1 MGKRQRSAGHR
12 PDERPGDERMTDLK
26 AGWAAS
32 ITGTPALGHLGT
44 GVVRAARHAYNAN
57 SISIMSP
64 QSEQFLGE
72 VEQLVLL
79 AVLRLEEEAYA
90 VSIRG
95 LILEEAGVDLSR
107 GTIYV
112 TLERL
117 ERKGYVTSW
126 FSDPQAVRGGKA
138 RRLFRLKPPGLAAV
152 RATKRA
158 IDRLA
163 AGTILV
169 TRTPRKA

>member
-1 MGKRQRSAGHR
+1 M
-12 PDERPGDERMTDLK
+12 
-26 AGWAAS
+26 
-32 ITGTPALGHLGT
+32 
-44 GVVRAARHAYNAN
+44 
-57 SISIMSP
+57 
-64 QSEQFLGE
+64 LGE

-79 AVLRLEEEAYA
+79 AVLRLGDGAYA
-90 VSIRG
+90 VPIRA
-95 LILEEAGVDLSR
+95 LILDEAGVHLSR

-138 RRLFRLKPPGLAAV
+138 QRHFRLKAAGIAAV
-152 RATKRA
+152 KAAKRA

-163 AGTILV
+163 AGTILA
-169 TRTPRKA
+169 TPLERKA

>member
-1 MGKRQRSAGHR
+1 
-12 PDERPGDERMTDLK
+12 
-26 AGWAAS
+26 
-32 ITGTPALGHLGT
+32 
-44 GVVRAARHAYNAN
+44 
-57 SISIMSP
+57 MSP
-64 QSEQFLGE
+64 QPEQLLGE

-79 AVLRLEEEAYA
+79 AVLRLDEEAYA
-90 VSIRG
+90 VSIRT

-107 GTIYV
+107 GTVYV

-152 RATKRA
+152 RAAKRA

-163 AGTILV
+163 AGTVLARPV
-169 TRTPRKA
+169 PGKA

>member
-1 MGKRQRSAGHR
+1 MPTRSDQ
-12 PDERPGDERMTDLK
+12 PL
-26 AGWAAS
+26 
-32 ITGTPALGHLGT
+32 
-44 GVVRAARHAYNAN
+44 
-57 SISIMSP
+57 
-64 QSEQFLGE
+64 LGE

-79 AVLRLEEEAYA
+79 AVLRLGDDAYA
-90 VSIRG
+90 VPIRALVLG
-95 LILEEAGVDLSR
+95 EAGIDLSR

-138 RRLFRLKPPGLAAV
+138 RRYFRLKPPGLAAV
-152 RATKRA
+152 KAAKRA

-163 AGTILV
+163 EGTV
-169 TRTPRKA
+169 VGTPMGRKA